1 MPKPKMTQS
10 QVPSIVAPLKH
21 IDVEKLVNKREESV
35 FVRLELF
42 EDSPLEGDPICDGL
56 YALRTDGKWI
66 DFSKFRSSPDVR
78 GASPEPVT
86 PEEALALL
94 SANAKDVPLFKSKL
108 ESVFKED
115 FL

>member
-42 EDSPLEGDPICDGL
+42 EDSPLEGDHNCDGL

-86 PEEALALL
+86 PDQRLQCGVNLGDQVALQLL
-94 SANAKDVPLFKSKL
+94 PDL
-108 ESVFKED
+108 ERFAGN
-115 FL
+115 L